1 MGYESEEEMGSI
13 EFEEVEGFRFL
24 YKDNLIPIRYPTTTA
39 ALVVPM
45 NTVTVLAFLLFIQ
58 NQQNFFKRWVLFP
71 VRSYPVDYIKPFTL
85 MEKEVEADNLPKY
98 NPGWEQKMKFHKA
111 DLNELQNIW
120 TDDSREHGFKG
131 FQTIDDQFTVFES
144 FCEKGS
150 CKT

>member
-1 MGYESEEEMGSI
+1 MGPI
-13 EFEEVEGFRFL
+13 EFEEMEGFCFL
-24 YKDNLIPIRYPTTTA
+24 YKDDLIPIRYPTTTA

-58 NQQNFFKRWVLFP
+58 NQQNFFERWFLFP
-71 VRSYPVDYIKPFTL
+71 VRSNPVDYMKPFTL

-98 NPGWEQKMKFHKA
+98 NPGWKQQMKFRKA

-131 FQTIDDQFTVFES
+131 FQTIDDQFAVFES